1 MRVLCAFI
9 ALILFGCTD
18 ENPQENLPDSTPA
31 SVSGEAYES
40 ALTPSNTF
48 DECLPADTDYL
59 PRTNASADDN
69 WESCISDSGV
79 YSQLELSVSSIERV
93 AGADA
98 IADLLWRRDTVPSPD
113 DFLQARDIYTV
124 EQGLRTRVMRRFD
137 PHYDAPPDGN
147 LSCGDESTY
156 LAYPEYCVGPSTI
169 GPLITNAFINGIEGI
184 EPLQNAA
191 RIEAGLLWFL
201 YVSTIKE
208 AHTCIDVTKDCDSSW
223 AYYSGGTQRDGPL
236 GLAAVVDALSSET
249 HDRVFDGILALRCWR
264 DLDQTTPAENLEL
277 WQRAIDQIDQALLH
291 GMSLILRQKALQVE
305 CSTGDYADAHRSFLE
320 FTGPLFGKLMADYP
334 QDLSDAWE
342 SPDFSP
348 SEVDELIQ
356 VNFICP

>member
-1 MRVLCAFI
+1 MRLLSAFV
-9 ALILFGCTD
+9 LILTLGCAD
-18 ENPQENLPDSTPA
+18 KNPEETLPTATPA
-31 SVSGEAYES
+31 EITGEACEAPQAPTNEIS
-40 ALTPSNTF
+40 
-48 DECLPADTDYL
+48 ECLPADTDYL
-59 PRTNASADDN
+59 PRPNQSTDDS
-69 WESCISDSGV
+69 WDDCISDNGI

-98 IADLLWRRDTVPSPD
+98 IAELLWRRDTVPSPE
-113 DFLQARDIYTV
+113 DFLEARDIYTI

-137 PHYDAPPDGN
+137 PHYDAPPDGS
-147 LSCGDESTY
+147 LSCGDETTY

-169 GPLITNAFINGIEGI
+169 GPLITNAFIAGIEGQ

-191 RIEAGLLWFL
+191 RIEAGILWFL

-223 AYYSGGTQRDGPL
+223 AYYSGGTQRDAPR
-236 GLAAVVDALSSET
+236 GLAAVVKALSPAT

-264 DLDQTTPAENLEL
+264 DLDQATPAENLEL
-277 WQRAIDQIDQALLH
+277 WQMAVDQIDQALLH

-305 CSTGDYADAHRSFLE
+305 CSTGDYADSHRSFLK
-320 FTGPLFGKLMADYP
+320 FAGPLLGKLMEDYP
-334 QDLSDAWE
+334 TELSEAWE
-342 SPDFSP
+342 SSEFSA

-356 VNFICP
+356 ARFICP